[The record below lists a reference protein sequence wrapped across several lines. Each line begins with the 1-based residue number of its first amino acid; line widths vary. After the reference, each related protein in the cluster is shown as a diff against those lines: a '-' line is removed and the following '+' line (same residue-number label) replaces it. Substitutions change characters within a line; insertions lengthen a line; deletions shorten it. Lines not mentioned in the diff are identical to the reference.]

1 LYYCLSLF
9 GELVLRRS
17 KIEDLIKVAVSI
29 SAQHQSKVVQVIEA
43 KKARF
48 EVRWEFHNDTVQ
60 RARAQSER
68 LDGYLDGFADG
79 VLIALEIPSGCV
91 YQKFRS
97 HVVVRNL
104 GKEKAIRLANII
116 GELYRPLS
124 RKNGGVY
131 LKRQGLTPHFR
142 YGGIGS

>member
-1 LYYCLSLF
+1 
-9 GELVLRRS
+9 
-17 KIEDLIKVAVSI
+17 
-29 SAQHQSKVVQVIEA
+29 VVEVIEG

-60 RARAQSER
+60 RTRAQSER

-79 VLIALEIPSGCV
+79 VLVVLGISSDCV

-97 HVVVRNL
+97 QVVVRNL
-104 GKEKAIRLANII
+104 EKEKAIRLADII

-124 RKNGGVY
+124 RKNGRVY
-131 LKRQGLTPHFR
+131 IKRQGLTSHFR